1 MVKTLDQ
8 VRGVIDIGHKALV
21 FLTLCNV
28 PPFILGKSDAKIG
41 PAVGK
46 DPDKRLA
53 FVDSHD
59 LLRILTRAPDMLE
72 PAVMVSVTAIL
83 LITYS
88 IIHVLN
94 VLLFS

>member
-8 VRGVIDIGHKALV
+8 VGGVIVIGRGALV
-21 FLTLCNV
+21 FTTLRNV
-28 PPFILGKSDAKIG
+28 PPFLLGKFDAKVG

-59 LLRILTRAPDMLE
+59 LLRILTRTQYVRTRCDGHCHFNP
-72 PAVMVSVTAIL
+72 SVDL
-83 LITYS
+83 LYDPRS
-88 IIHVLN
+88 
-94 VLLFS
+94 